1 MVIINTFLSNSI
13 SMIVKSLNHRSCGC
27 KHTVELHKIVLSL
40 FFLYSILSSL
50 LHELQQD
57 ETGIRMGIRRTN
69 IEFQIEY
76 YAQYNMQSEYID
88 VKELKELASK
98 LLEIFNIHRYARLL
112 SNNLRFV

>member
-13 SMIVKSLNHRSCGC
+13 SMKVKSLSRRSCGC
-27 KHTVELHKIVLSL
+27 KHTVELHKIHVFSS
-40 FFLYSILSSL
+40 FFLSSILSSL

-57 ETGIRMGIRRTN
+57 ETGIWMGIRRTK
-69 IEFQIEY
+69 IEFRIEY

-98 LLEIFNIHRYARLL
+98 LL
-112 SNNLRFV
+112 